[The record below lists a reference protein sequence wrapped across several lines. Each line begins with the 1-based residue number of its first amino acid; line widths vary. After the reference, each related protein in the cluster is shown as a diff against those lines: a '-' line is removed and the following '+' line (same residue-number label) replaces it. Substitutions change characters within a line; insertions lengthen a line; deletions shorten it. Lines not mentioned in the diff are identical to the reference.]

1 MNNNHK
7 VIQMGHWKQSRLEL
21 RFHLNNTAFYISCE
35 SQVIYTITKKLPNP
49 LCLVLCGLSHSVV
62 SDSLQPMDCSPP
74 GSSVHAIL
82 QARILECVAI
92 SFSRD
97 LPNPGME
104 HWSPTLQAGS
114 LLSEPP
120 AKPTVKA
127 KEKLILEAHRGSAQ
141 ITTCTHSTPPRSH
154 GHCFLHA
161 FMKHFPASTTFWNG
175 WFFKIVLSQR

>member
-1 MNNNHK
+1 MK
-7 VIQMGHWKQSRLEL
+7 TGHTVMS
-21 RFHLNNTAFYISCE
+21 T
-35 SQVIYTITKKLPNP
+35 
-49 LCLVLCGLSHSVV
+49 LCN
-62 SDSLQPMDCSPP
+62 PMDYSLP
-74 GSSVHAIL
+74 GSSVHGIL

-161 FMKHFPASTTFWNG
+161 FMKHFPASTTF
-175 WFFKIVLSQR
+175 